1 MSFLWISAAA
11 LSAAAMYTNPL
22 PQEGEA
28 GYSPQPRHHFRLV
41 AENDSAFGRDGNYTS
56 GVRLDY
62 AYRMANDDAWGMSL
76 TQNIYTPEVHTG
88 GRVPGQQGYAGAFT
102 LGASYILR
110 GEHVGCSTELQLG
123 AIGKASIARETQNG
137 LHKMFDIDRWDGW
150 QDQVPSEAV
159 VQLTSRQDFRLPF
172 LEYTSASGWQTDAIA
187 YTCEDVG
194 TLMVSAGAGFT
205 LRVGRNLPAAM
216 DVVGN
221 QRAAFGI
228 STIKRPQYSR
238 EELSYFLLVSCY
250 VAYVARDFAIDGGL
264 THHFE
269 QTCSRVPWQ
278 VQTRVG
284 VGASYKGIDYFAGM
298 LLYSDRYRTQGW
310 DGRVGTFSIT
320 WNW

>member
-22 PQEGEA
+22 PQMGEES
-28 GYSPQPRHHFRLV
+28 YRPYPRHHFRLV

-62 AYRMANDDAWGMSL
+62 ARRMADGNAWGVSM
-76 TQNIYTPEVHTG
+76 TQNIYTPEVHTD

-102 LGASYILR
+102 LGVGYLMR
-110 GEHVGCSTELQLG
+110 GEQIGCSTELQLG
-123 AIGKASIARETQNG
+123 AIGNPSIARETQNG
-137 LHKMFDIDRWDGW
+137 LHRMFDMECWDGW

-159 VQLTSRQDFRLPF
+159 VQLTSRQDMRLGF
-172 LEYTSASGWQTDAIA
+172 LEYTTASGWQTDAIA

-194 TLMVSAGAGFT
+194 TLMVSAGVGLT
-205 LRVGRNLPAAM
+205 LRVGRNLPDAM
-216 DVVGN
+216 DVVGT
-221 QRAAFGI
+221 QRAAFGL
-228 STIKRPQYSR
+228 STIERAQYKR
-238 EELSYFLLVSCY
+238 EELSYFLLASCY

-264 THHFE
+264 THHYE

-278 VQTRVG
+278 VQMRVG
-284 VGASYKGIDYFAGM
+284 VGASYKGIDYFAGA
-298 LLYSDRYRTQGW
+298 LFYSDRYRTQGW